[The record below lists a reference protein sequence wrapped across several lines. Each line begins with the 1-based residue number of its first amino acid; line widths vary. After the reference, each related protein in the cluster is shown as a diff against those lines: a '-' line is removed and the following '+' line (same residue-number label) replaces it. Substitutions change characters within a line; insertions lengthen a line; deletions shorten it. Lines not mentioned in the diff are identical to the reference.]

1 MDEIIQKFKE
11 WFGLKIKL
19 SFKAGN
25 LVFKQNELWWCSLG
39 LNLGEETYGKGEKF
53 TRPVLIF
60 KKLTSNSFVAFPLTT
75 QEKKGSWYAQIETQ
89 GVKRWAML
97 NQIRILDKKRLTNRI
112 GALNSADVEGVKK
125 GFINLYCS

>member
-1 MDEIIQKFKE
+1 V
-11 WFGLKIKL
+11 
-19 SFKAGN
+19 
-25 LVFKQNELWWCSLG
+25 VFKQNEIWWCSLG

-75 QEKKGSWYAQIETQ
+75 KEKTGSWYAKIETQ
-89 GVKRWAML
+89 GIKRWVML

-112 GALNSADVEGVKK
+112 GALSGADVQEVRKC
-125 GFINLYCS
+125 FINLYCP

>member
-11 WFGLKIKL
+11 WFKLKIKL
-19 SFKAGN
+19 SFKEDS
-25 LVFKQNELWWCSLG
+25 LVFKQNEIWWCSLG

-60 KKLTSNSFVAFPLTT
+60 KKLTSSSFVAFPLTT
-75 QEKKGSWYAQIETQ
+75 QERIGSWYAKIETQ
-89 GVKRWAML
+89 GIKRWVML

-112 GALNSADVEGVKK
+112 GALSGADVQEVKK
-125 GFINLYCS
+125 SFINLYCS